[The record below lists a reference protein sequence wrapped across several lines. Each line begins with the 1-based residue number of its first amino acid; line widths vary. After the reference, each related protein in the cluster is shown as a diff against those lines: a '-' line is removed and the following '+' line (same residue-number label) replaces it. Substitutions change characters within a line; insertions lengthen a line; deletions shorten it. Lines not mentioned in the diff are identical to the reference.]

1 MLPAID
7 AALAHGNAAAV
18 QLVSTAEATPRS
30 RIIVTAS
37 SLNSR
42 LYFLRCMLFLQFD
55 KTPYLGVHQTGS
67 RQRLTAPAPLD
78 SLCEFSPDGRTVRA

>member
-1 MLPAID
+1 LIN
-7 AALAHGNAAAV
+7 L
-18 QLVSTAEATPRS
+18 
-30 RIIVTAS
+30 TAS

-67 RQRLTAPAPLD
+67 RPHATPDRL
-78 SLCEFSPDGRTVRA
+78 